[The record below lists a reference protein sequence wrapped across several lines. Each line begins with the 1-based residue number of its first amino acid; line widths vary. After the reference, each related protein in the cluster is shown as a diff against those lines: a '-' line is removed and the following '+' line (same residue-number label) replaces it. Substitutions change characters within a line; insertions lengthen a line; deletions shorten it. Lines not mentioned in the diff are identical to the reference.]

1 VTTASDRTSADGAGG
16 PAGPTSPLAS
26 RPLDVERLLRPASV
40 AIVGASANGAVI
52 SGIPQRV
59 LAQHGYT
66 GAVYPVNPRYD
77 EIDGV
82 RCYPDIESVP
92 GPVDVVLVV
101 VNASRVVE
109 VLDACGRAEVRFA
122 VVISSGFAEQ
132 ADAADRQQALAD
144 VCARHPDM
152 RVLGPNAEGLINVV
166 DDVPLGF
173 SPTINYE
180 RGLVRLRRGDVAVVA
195 QSGGLGF
202 ALFNDGLS
210 RGLGFSHVVTT
221 GNEVDV
227 DLTDLAEALLYDPD
241 TRVLLLFVEGVA
253 EPERLAAL
261 GDAAVAA
268 GKTVVVAKVG
278 NTEAGRRA
286 ALAHTAHDAGDEALY
301 AQVLDR
307 PGILRAHDQEHMIDL
322 AIALSRTSRLAGPRV
337 GIVTVSGGAGTWLAD
352 DLVSAGLAV
361 PLLSDGLQA
370 RLREGIPPYGS
381 PANPVDATAQVL
393 GLGGI
398 SPVVRLLAESG
409 EVDAVVLVA
418 TLADQKQL
426 EREREHL
433 VALARAVPLVIYS
446 YTRPAQASIDLL
458 EELGIAFF
466 TSTAR
471 AAGALAALAPRV
483 QVR

>member
-1 VTTASDRTSADGAGG
+1 MTTRAGG
-16 PAGPTSPLAS
+16 PAGPTSPVA
-26 RPLDVERLLRPASV
+26 RGPLDIERLLRPASV
-40 AIVGASANGAVI
+40 AIIGASADEAVI

-59 LAQHGYT
+59 LAQHGYF
-66 GAVYPVNPRYD
+66 GAVYPVNPRYT

-82 RCYPDIESVP
+82 TCYPDITTVP

-101 VNASRVVE
+101 VNASRVVD
-109 VLDACGRAEVRFA
+109 VLEACGQSGVRFA

-132 ADAADRQQALAD
+132 SDGAERQRELAE
-144 VCARHPDM
+144 VCARHPGM

-173 SPTINYE
+173 SPTTDYR
-180 RGLVRLRRGDVAVVA
+180 RGLVRLHRGDVAVVS

-210 RGLGFSHVVTT
+210 RGLGFSHVIST
-221 GNEVDV
+221 GNEIDV
-227 DLTDLAEALLYDPD
+227 DLTDLAEALLADPA

-253 EPERLAAL
+253 DPARLGAL
-261 GDAAVAA
+261 GARAGAA

-278 NTEAGRRA
+278 NSGAGRRA
-286 ALAHTAHDAGDEALY
+286 ALAHTAHDAGEEALY
-301 AQVLDR
+301 RRVLDH
-307 PGILRAHDQEHMIDL
+307 PGVLWAHDQEHMIDL
-322 AIALSRTSRLAGPRV
+322 ALALSRTRRPAGRRV

-352 DLVSAGLAV
+352 DLVAAGLEV
-361 PLLSDGLQA
+361 PLLSPQVQA
-370 RLREGIPPYGS
+370 LLRERIPPYGS

-393 GLGGI
+393 GLGGV
-398 SPVVRLLAESG
+398 SPVVRILADSG

-426 EREREHL
+426 EREREY
-433 VALARAVPLVIYS
+433 LATLAASVPLVIYS
-446 YTRPAQASIDLL
+446 YTRPGQASIDLL

-466 TSTAR
+466 TSTTR
-471 AAGALAALAPRV
+471 TAGALAALAPAIS
-483 QVR
+483 